1 MSQQNLDI
9 SNTIAAHD
17 QILHF
22 PKGGKPSL
30 ATNEWLI
37 WSGNLNKNED
47 EGANS
52 TLPDLEHGIKKVLV
66 PFTWWRSQ
74 IRNQIHSQIQGQL
87 NSHHNEADLFSKAK
101 QGQIGVWFAADDDI
115 LKHADLIEQGKTLWP
130 VVAAHFPI
138 FRDGRSFSTA
148 ALLRDRFQWTG
159 EIRAIGDVLI
169 DQLLQG
175 ARIGFDSFALRPD
188 QNTSV
193 ALKQFD
199 LFAVTTQNSWRG
211 QRTIRASLSELS
223 A

>member
-1 MSQQNLDI
+1 MSNSPQI
-9 SNTIAAHD
+9 IAAHE

-22 PKGGKPSL
+22 PKGGKPKL
-30 ATNEWLI
+30 APNEWII

-52 TLPDLEHGIKKVLV
+52 TLPDLEHGKKNVLV
-66 PFTWWRSQ
+66 QFSWW
-74 IRNQIHSQIQGQL
+74 IV
-87 NSHHNEADLFSKAK
+87 HHNQANVLAKAK
-101 QGQIGVWFAADDDI
+101 AGHIGVWFAADEDI
-115 LKHADLIEQGKTLWP
+115 LKYVDLIEQGKTLWP

-175 ARIGFDSFALRPD
+175 ARVGFDSFALRPD
-188 QNTSV
+188 QKTDV

-199 LFAVTTQNSWRG
+199 LFTVTTQNSWRAK
-211 QRTIRASLSELS
+211 RSLLE